1 MNTRLF
7 IIVICIGLLLF
18 YIQKKEPF
26 SNINRAPNVD
36 FPFRNIQDQN
46 GKNLNIIALGA
57 PFRKDKHKE
66 LFSKYQ
72 KMGFP
77 IIGVTSYQGFPGT
90 INNPYE
96 DKYYKNHNDDYLN
109 ICKAWC
115 YCFKDSTMFKSKPCL
130 EISES
135 DFTNP
140 KWYNINGKKK
150 YDFIYVCLDDKT
162 TNCDKGWQ
170 SYNRNWKLAKQLIPI
185 MCKKY
190 NLKGIIVGRTNC
202 EIEKECNGNLEVKP
216 FQKYWKFIKI
226 LKSCRFLFLPN
237 IYDASPRILSESL
250 ACDIPAI
257 VNKNILGGWKYV
269 NNKTGIFFNNE
280 KDFEKS
286 LRVLL
291 KNLKSYKPRKW
302 FKENYGPENSGKRL
316 KKFLK
321 DIYPDLIESKYVKF
335 AI

>member
-1 MNTRLF
+1 MNIRNL
-7 IIVICIGLLLF
+7 IIIFCLGLLIF
-18 YIQKKEPF
+18 YIKRKEPF
-26 SNINRAPNVD
+26 SNVNRAPKVK

-46 GKNLNIIALGA
+46 GRNLNIIALGA
-57 PFRKDKHKE
+57 PFRNDKHKK
-66 LFSKYQ
+66 LFLKY
-72 KMGFP
+72 KEMGFP
-77 IIGVTSYQGFPGT
+77 IIGVTSYQGFPGP
-90 INNPYE
+90 ISNPYE
-96 DKYYKNHNDDYLN
+96 DKYYKQHNDNYLN
-109 ICKAWC
+109 MCKAWC
-115 YCFKDSTMFKSKPCL
+115 YCFKDPFLFNGKPSL

-140 KWYNINGKKK
+140 KWYHLNGKKK

-162 TNCDKGWQ
+162 THCHKGWQ
-170 SYNRNWKLAKQLIPI
+170 SYNRNWKLAKLLIPI

-190 NLKGIIVGRTNC
+190 NLKGIVVGRTNC
-202 EIEKECNGNLEVKP
+202 GLEKQCNGNLEVKP

-237 IYDASPRILSESL
+237 VYDASPRILSEAL
-250 ACDIPAI
+250 TCDIPAI

-269 NNKTGIFFNNE
+269 NDKTGIFFNNE
-280 KDFEKS
+280 EDFEKS

-291 KNLKSYKPRKW
+291 NNLDSYKPRDW
-302 FKENYGPENSGKRL
+302 FSKHYGPVNSGKRL

-321 DIYPDLIESKYVKF
+321 EIYPGLIESKIAKF